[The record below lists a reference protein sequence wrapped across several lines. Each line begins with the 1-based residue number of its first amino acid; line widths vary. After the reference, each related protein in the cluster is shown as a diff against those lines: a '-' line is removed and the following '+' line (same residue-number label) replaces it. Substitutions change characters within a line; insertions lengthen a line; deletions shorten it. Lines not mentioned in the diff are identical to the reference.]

1 MADEINNV
9 VLVFGT
15 RGEFEKI
22 EATLKRLDVPP
33 TQVLIEASIIEVTLT
48 KDIQYGLQWA
58 FNDNARHG
66 LTGTGVLSTV
76 GGVGFGGTPAGF
88 SYSLTNS
95 IGNVTAVINA
105 LADKSLVKVI
115 SSPSL
120 MVLDNH
126 TASIAVGTQQPIE
139 TGNIIPNNVVNP
151 GYQNIQTITYK
162 DTGVS
167 LTVTPSVNA
176 GNMVTMELN
185 QAVTDV
191 GPIDTATGQ
200 RSFLQRQFVS
210 SVAVRSGEAL
220 VLGGLIRDNTTSGKS
235 GVPVLQDIPL
245 LGSLFGAT
253 TNSTDRT
260 ELVVL
265 ITPRVVRST
274 QDAREI
280 SQEFKDRMKTLYSS
294 PALSQPQGDSAAQ
307 QPAST
312 KP

>member
-1 MADEINNV
+1 MCIRD
-9 VLVFGT
+9 
-15 RGEFEKI
+15 
-22 EATLKRLDVPP
+22 
-33 TQVLIEASIIEVTLT
+33 S
-48 KDIQYGLQWA
+48 
-58 FNDNARHG
+58 
-66 LTGTGVLSTV
+66 
-76 GGVGFGGTPAGF
+76 
-88 SYSLTNS
+88 
-95 IGNVTAVINA
+95 
-105 LADKSLVKVI
+105 
-115 SSPSL
+115 
-120 MVLDNH
+120 
-126 TASIAVGTQQPIE
+126 
-139 TGNIIPNNVVNP
+139 
-151 GYQNIQTITYK
+151 QNIQTITYK

-176 GNMVTMELN
+176 GNMVTMEIN

-191 GPIDTATGQ
+191 GPIDVATGQ

-220 VLGGLIRDNTTSGKS
+220 VLGGLIRDNTSTGKS

-245 LGSLFGAT
+245 IGSLFGA
-253 TNSTDRT
+253 NNSSTDRT

-265 ITPRVVRST
+265 ITPRVVRTT

-294 PALSQPQGDSAAQ
+294 PALSQSPGDTATQ